1 MDDKANEKTEA
12 EKLRLKQE
20 RAERRRQKKYEE
32 RAQKRGITVDALME
46 SYHEQELQN
55 AKKPTGSINYKKRSR
70 DEMEQKAKCTVY
82 VGNLVYRAGEAEIRR
97 LFAPLKLGDDS
108 IVHIDLPLDKETG
121 KFYGVAFVQFNTPEN
136 AQKACVRDNFKL
148 LGRPVTVQLKS
159 DSQKK
164 KKLVEGATPS
174 ASSSSAADDAT
185 ARESSATANKA
196 SASSESR
203 PENDG
208 STIFVAAL
216 ADAATDEEI
225 MLFFSRSGKVSSLR
239 RCYDKVT
246 KEFTGAAF
254 VQFENATA
262 ATRALSLDRKLFH
275 NRALRVEVAK
285 QKTIK

>member
-1 MDDKANEKTEA
+1 M
-12 EKLRLKQE
+12 
-20 RAERRRQKKYEE
+20 
-32 RAQKRGITVDALME
+32 
-46 SYHEQELQN
+46 
-55 AKKPTGSINYKKRSR
+55 
-70 DEMEQKAKCTVY
+70 
-82 VGNLVYRAGEAEIRR
+82 GNLVYRAGEAEIRR

-108 IVHIDLPLDKETG
+108 IVHIDLPLDKVRQYFLISDFLSSLRLIHRLTLLSNQETG